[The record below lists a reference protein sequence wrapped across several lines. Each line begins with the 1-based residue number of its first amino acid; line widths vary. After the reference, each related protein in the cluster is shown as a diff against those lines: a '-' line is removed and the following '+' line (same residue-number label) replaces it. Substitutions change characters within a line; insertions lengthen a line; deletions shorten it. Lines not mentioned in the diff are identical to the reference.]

1 MLLLCWNVK
10 FFFWRDL
17 HCTSACLDLDAPF
30 GKSFSLLSSS
40 RVGAVFPEPFKLCIY
55 CERAALV
62 MTQYRGSAMLGLRP
76 LCIVKKEYGS
86 GTIEL
91 CLECRACFLLSI
103 PIPYSASAPS
113 HSHSQLKLPSSATA
127 ADAVR
132 VPSPQR
138 KRVRVAGAL
147 EGFCQPSAVRKR
159 GVGRGGLPV

>member
-86 GTIEL
+86 GTIARNGAMPRVP
-91 CLECRACFLLSI
+91 CMFFCFLFLFLTVLLLRLI
-103 PIPYSASAPS
+103 R
-113 HSHSQLKLPSSATA
+113 T
-127 ADAVR
+127 VN
-132 VPSPQR
+132 
-138 KRVRVAGAL
+138 
-147 EGFCQPSAVRKR
+147 
-159 GVGRGGLPV
+159 